1 MWFRRTKPLIGID
14 IGSHAIK
21 LVRFSLTG
29 TSFHLLNLAMLP
41 IPPNIVVDGVIGDIP
56 AVQDL
61 LRRLIA
67 LEKITDKDVALAL
80 SGHSVI
86 VKRVQMVRMSEEELA
101 NAMPYEAEQHIP
113 FDVYDVNTD
122 FQILDAPDASSN
134 RSGQMD
140 VLLAAAKKDRVE
152 ELSLVA
158 QGANLN
164 PAVIDVDMLAL
175 INGFELNYPEEI
187 DRHVISL
194 VHLGASMMTVLIL
207 KEGFSTFQREITL
220 GGNQYTAALQKA
232 LALSR
237 EDAEAMKLGGR
248 PWRPAQT
255 DVLTVLRH
263 VTEEVVTEIQR
274 SFEFYLASAG
284 DEAIEKVYLS
294 GGCTLLKGLSQVLAS
309 RLKLPVEP
317 LDPFRRIDIPEKLFD
332 GDFIRDMG
340 PMAAVA
346 VGLAMRQKGDDDPH

>member
-1 MWFRRTKPLIGID
+1 MWFRRAKPLIGID

-21 LVRFSLTG
+21 LVRFSRTG
-29 TSFHLLNLAMLP
+29 DSFQLLNLAMLP
-41 IPPNIVVDGVIGDIP
+41 IPPDTVADGVIADIP
-56 AVQDL
+56 AVQGM
-61 LRRLIA
+61 LRRLITF
-67 LEKITDKDVALAL
+67 EKITDKDVALAL

-86 VKRVQMVRMSEEELA
+86 VKKVQMVRMSEEELA

-122 FQILDAPDASSN
+122 FQILGPPDASAG
-134 RSGQMD
+134 RGGQMD
-140 VLLAAAKKDRVE
+140 VLLAAAKKGRVE

-175 INGFELNYPEEI
+175 INGFELNYP
-187 DRHVISL
+187 DDTRSHVISL

-207 KEGFSTFQREITL
+207 KDGLSTFQRDIQQ

-248 PWRPAQT
+248 PWIQAQT
-255 DVLTVLRH
+255 DVLTVLRK

-284 DEAIEKVYLS
+284 DEPIEKVFLS
-294 GGCTLLKGLSQVLAS
+294 GGCSRLKGLSPVLAS
-309 RLKLPVEP
+309 RLTLPVEP
-317 LDPFRRIDIPEKLFD
+317 LNPFRRIDIPEKLFD
-332 GDFIRDMG
+332 VDYVYDLG
-340 PMAAVA
+340 PMVAVA
-346 VGLAMRQKGDDDPH
+346 AGLAMRQKGDR